1 MPDNPAVDH
10 APGTVLELDAER
22 FGELIPGHPFAIVDF
37 WAPWCAPCRVFAPVF
52 SKAAEK
58 HPDVLFAKVNT
69 EQEQALAAHFNIR
82 SIPMLMVFRD
92 NVIVFAQ
99 AGALNEAALAEV
111 IGAAAALDMAAVKR
125 EMDAAG
131 QEAGGAGKTS

>member
-1 MPDNPAVDH
+1 MPDNPAVDN
-10 APGTVLELDAER
+10 APGTVLELDADR
-22 FGELIPGHPFAIVDF
+22 FGELIPRHAFAIVDF
-37 WAPWCAPCRVFAPVF
+37 WAPWCAPCRAFAPVF
-52 SKAAEK
+52 KNAAEK
-58 HPDVLFAKVNT
+58 HPGVLFAKVNT

-92 NVIVFAQ
+92 SVIVFAQ
-99 AGALNEAALAEV
+99 AGALGEAALEQV

-131 QEAGGAGKTS
+131 QEAGGAEKAS